1 MKAKESRIM
10 VRKNISYYRLE
21 KNDVLS
27 TLASTAD
34 NSFDGLFMDSPY
46 GLTFMEKKWD
56 EELPSVNVCSELLR
70 VAKPGAMLLAFGSPR
85 TYHRLACHFEDAGWR
100 IRDCLM
106 WLYGEGMPK
115 SLNVGKAID
124 KKLGAKRKVVGTKP
138 NQRRGTRAD
147 HRYGF
152 QPPDVPIE
160 ITVPATPEAELWN
173 GYGTGLKPAWE
184 PILVA
189 MKPREGSFANN
200 ALAWG
205 CGALDID
212 ACRVG
217 TNGGTARSHQAPYPK
232 TLDGRE
238 DRSQCWART
247 GHGVEPIDKGRWPA
261 NVILDEVAAAV
272 LDRQNPKS
280 KSCRSV
286 RRKPGSNVGNGK
298 TMHPF
303 TSRRLCR
310 EGYEDEGGPSRFFYC
325 AKASKR
331 ERNAGLDGL
340 PIKRPDVRSESGMG
354 SFKEKGVQPQQNH
367 HPCVKPLRLCQYLAK
382 LILPPAGF
390 RKLLVPYCGSG
401 SEMVGALVAGW
412 DYVVGIEREAEY
424 VEIAKRRL
432 ADLDAA

>member
-1 MKAKESRIM
+1 MNTNERYWRIE
-10 VRKNISYYRLE
+10 NG
-21 KNDVLS
+21 DVLDM
-27 TLASTAD
+27 LATMED
-34 NSFDGLFMDSPY
+34 DSFDGLLMDSPY

-56 EELPSVNVCSELLR
+56 ESLPCVKVCGELLR

-85 TYHRLACHFEDAGWR
+85 TYHRLTCHLEDAGWK

-106 WLYGEGMPK
+106 WLHGQGFPK
-115 SLNVGKAID
+115 SHNISKAID

-138 NQRRGTRAD
+138 NPHRGVRAD
-147 HRYGF
+147 HQYRF
-152 QPPDVPIE
+152 QPPDMPVE
-160 ITVPATPEAELWN
+160 ITVPATPEAQLWN

-189 MKPREGSFANN
+189 MKPLIGTFAKN
-200 ALAWG
+200 ALVWG

-217 TNGGTARSHQAPYPK
+217 TNGGTARSHQAPYPQRP
-232 TLDGRE
+232 DGRE

-247 GHGVEPIDKGRWPA
+247 GHEVAAIDKGRWPA
-261 NVILDEVAAAV
+261 NVILDEVAAEQ
-272 LDRQNPKS
+272 LDQQNPTS
-280 KSCRSV
+280 KSSRSI
-286 RRKPGSNVGNGK
+286 RRKAGSNVGNGK
-298 TMHPF
+298 TMHSF

-310 EGYEDEGGPSRFFYC
+310 EGYEDAGGPSRFFYC

-331 ERNAGLDGL
+331 ERNAGLDGFSV
-340 PIKRPDVRSESGMG
+340 KRPDVRSESGMG

-390 RKLLVPYCGSG
+390 RKLLIPYCGSG
-401 SEMVGALVAGW
+401 SEMLGALMAGW
-412 DYVVGIEREAEY
+412 DYVIGIECEAEY

-432 ADLDAA
+432 AELDAA